1 VSNAVREPA
10 IDVRG
15 LTKTYKT
22 GDTVVEAVKGID
34 LRVEAGQT
42 YGFLG
47 PNGAGKSTTIEMLC
61 TIRNPGAGTA
71 RVAGFDVVRERDQ
84 VRRRIGLVF
93 QQQTLDL
100 QLSAE
105 QNLRFHA
112 DLYGL
117 SRADA
122 ERRIDEV
129 LEMVALADR
138 RSDVVAKFSG
148 GMKRRL
154 EIARGLVHAPQVL
167 FLDEPTIGLDPQTRA
182 AIWDYLYDLRQ
193 RTEITVFVTT
203 HYMDEAEHCDRI
215 AIMDHGEIVVEDT
228 PEALKSSVGTDRIA
242 LRTDDDELA
251 IARVRERLG
260 MDAGMHEGQVTLAVP
275 EGAQVV
281 ARLFTELDVGIRSVT
296 VTRPSLDDVF
306 MTYTG
311 RTIRDS
317 EGPQASVFPFAGRR

>member
-1 VSNAVREPA
+1 VPNTVREPA
-10 IDVRG
+10 IEVRG
-15 LTKTYKT
+15 LTKTYKS
-22 GDTVVEAVKGID
+22 GDTVVEAVRGID
-34 LRVEAGQT
+34 LRVDAGQT

-61 TIRNPGAGTA
+61 TIRNPTAGSA
-71 RVAGFDVVRERDQ
+71 RVAGFDVVRERDE

-93 QQQTLDL
+93 QQQTLDQ
-100 QLSAE
+100 QLTAE

-122 ERRIDEV
+122 GRRIDEV
-129 LEMVALADR
+129 LEMVALTDR
-138 RSDVVAKFSG
+138 RKDTVLKFSG

-154 EIARGLVHAPQVL
+154 EIARGLVHAPAVL

-182 AIWDYLYDLRQ
+182 AIWDYLGDLRQ

-215 AIMDHGEIVVEDT
+215 AIMDHGEVVVEDT

-242 LRTDDDELA
+242 LRTDDVELA
-251 IARVRERLG
+251 IARVRERFGLA
-260 MDAGMHEGQVTLAVP
+260 AGVHDGQVTLAVP
-275 EGAQVV
+275 DGASVV
-281 ARLFTELDVGIRSVT
+281 ARLFAELGVGIRSVT

-306 MTYTG
+306 LTYTG

-317 EGPQASVFPFAGRR
+317 EGPATRLPPFVGRR

>member
-1 VSNAVREPA
+1 MSNTVRGPA
-10 IDVRG
+10 ISVAG
-15 LTKTYKT
+15 LTKSYKS
-22 GDTVVEAVKGID
+22 GDRVVHAVKGID
-34 LRVEAGQT
+34 LHVEAGQI

-61 TIRNPGAGTA
+61 TIRNPDAGTA
-71 RVAGFDVVRERDQ
+71 EVAGFDVVRERDQ

-100 QLSAE
+100 QLTAE

-122 ERRIDEV
+122 GSRIDEV
-129 LEMVALADR
+129 LTMVDLADR
-138 RSDVVAKFSG
+138 RSDVVLKFSG

-154 EIARGLVHAPQVL
+154 EIARGLVHSPQVL

-182 AIWDYLYDLRQ
+182 AIWDYLHDLRR
-193 RTEITVFVTT
+193 RTGITVFVTT

-215 AIMDHGEIVVEDT
+215 AIMDHGEVVVEDT
-228 PEALKSSVGTDRIA
+228 PDALKSSIGTDRIA

-251 IARVRERLG
+251 ITRIRERLG
-260 MDAGMHEGQVTLAVP
+260 IEAGMHDGQVTLAVA
-275 EGAQVV
+275 EGANVV
-281 ARLFTELDVGIRSVT
+281 PRLFTDLDVGIRSVT

-317 EGPQASVFPFAGRR
+317 EAPHGSGFPFAGRR